1 MALACATATVSSSSF
16 ATFKLPSSS
25 SSSSFRV
32 SFSSVKLP
40 FSNNVNSLKL
50 NWSNTISTPI
60 LHQNHSTTTVT
71 TPPPRSLTIVCAKGY
86 KLKTHKASAKRFRVT
101 GAGKIVRRRAGKQH
115 LLYKKNKKR
124 KLRLSKLIQV
134 NRSDY
139 DNVVGALPYLKVNRK
154 VT

>member
-1 MALACATATVSSSSF
+1 MALACATATF
-16 ATFKLPSSS
+16 ATFRLPSSS
-25 SSSSFRV
+25 FSSSNV

-50 NWSNTISTPI
+50 NWSSTISTPI
-60 LHQNHSTTTVT
+60 LHQNHYTTVT
-71 TPPPRSLTIVCAKGY
+71 PPRSLTIVCAKGY

>member
-1 MALACATATVSSSSF
+1 MALACATATF
-16 ATFKLPSSS
+16 ATFRLPSSS
-25 SSSSFRV
+25 FSSSNV
-32 SFSSVKLP
+32 SFSSGKLP

-50 NWSNTISTPI
+50 NWSSTISTPI
-60 LHQNHSTTTVT
+60 LHKNHSTTTVT
-71 TPPPRSLTIVCAKGY
+71 TTPPRSLTIVCAKGY

>member
-1 MALACATATVSSSSF
+1 MALACATATVSSF
-16 ATFKLPSSS
+16 TALRLPSS

-50 NWSNTISTPI
+50 NWSSTISAPI
-60 LHQNHSTTTVT
+60 THQNNSTTV

-86 KLKTHKASAKRFRVT
+86 KIKTHKASAKRFRVT

-115 LLYKKNKKR
+115 LLNKKNKKR
-124 KLRLSKLIQV
+124 KLRLSKMIQV

-139 DNVVGALPYLKVNRK
+139 DNVIRALPYLKVNRN